1 MKNNRGG
8 TIVLHLDFLSL
19 CNAFGDSLRVKA
31 AAQHSSS
38 EPGSAFALALH
49 LPKIICAPTRG
60 IFLAH
65 ERGKKNG

>member
-38 EPGSAFALALH
+38 ELGSAFALALH
-49 LPKIICAPTRG
+49 LPKINLRPN
-60 IFLAH
+60 
-65 ERGKKNG
+65 ERNFSRPRER

>member
-31 AAQHSSS
+31 AAQHLERARLCIRSCTS
-38 EPGSAFALALH
+38 FAEDNLR
-49 LPKIICAPTRG
+49 P
-60 IFLAH
+60 H
-65 ERGKKNG
+65 ERNFSRPRER